1 MNNYY
6 GQQRWNDY
14 DKPTE
19 HLSTG
24 VVNDFL
30 RMVYFIMASG
40 LAITGLA
47 SYLFA
52 NYMEANPEFMLTIFT
67 TPLKYVLMFAP
78 LVFVL
83 VLSFGINK
91 ISYPMA
97 TLLFGVYAVVMG
109 LSLSFIFLVYTAG
122 SIATTFFTTAGTF
135 GAMAFIGMFTK
146 MDLSKIGAY
155 AMMAL
160 IGIIIASIINIWVGS
175 GTLNLIISILGV
187 IIFCAL
193 TAYDTQKIMRMGLS
207 VNPTSDEARKGA
219 ILGAL
224 TLYLDFINL
233 FLYLLRFMGN
243 RR

>member
-6 GQQRWNDY
+6 GQQRWNEY

-24 VVNDFL
+24 VINDFL
-30 RMVYFIMASG
+30 RMVYFIMSAG
-40 LAITGLA
+40 LVITGFSA
-47 SYLFA
+47 YLFA
-52 NYMEANPEFMLTIFT
+52 NYMETNAEFMLTVFT

-78 LVFVL
+78 LAFVL
-83 VLSFGINK
+83 VLSFGINRM
-91 ISYPMA
+91 SYSMA
-97 TLLFGVYAVVMG
+97 TLLFGAYAVVMG
-109 LSLSFIFLVYTAG
+109 LSLSFIFLVYTSG
-122 SIATTFFTTAGTF
+122 SIAATFFTAAGTF

-146 MDLSKIGAY
+146 MDLSKVGSY

-160 IGIIIASIINIWVGS
+160 IGIIIASIINIWIGS
-175 GTLNLIISILGV
+175 STLAFIVSILGV
-187 IIFCAL
+187 LIFCAL

-207 VNPTSDEARKGA
+207 LNPTSDEARKGA
-219 ILGAL
+219 IIGAL